1 MEPWV
6 KVLMLT
12 LGGAL
17 GVNARY
23 WLGDWMSRWS
33 SPLFPWATFTI
44 NITGSFAIGFLAVV
58 LARWLPHPHVR
69 MLVIVGF
76 LGGYTTFSSY
86 AYESLILAERGEV
99 GLALAYV
106 TGSVI
111 LGLIAVTIGVALA
124 GCWARRRDPPG
135 EATIT
140 IPAQACPPRL
150 NLNLGPAQG
159 RLHAVYRHQERD
171 HRCGGDGFGR
181 RLSSGP
187 AGRAGASD

>member
-1 MEPWV
+1 MAIVVEGGNCVEPWV

-23 WLGDWMSRWS
+23 WLGDWMSRRS

-86 AYESLILAERGEV
+86 AYESLTLAERGEA

-106 TGSVI
+106 TGSVL
-111 LGLIAVTIGVALA
+111 LGLTAVTLGVALA
-124 GCWARRRDPPG
+124 RV
-135 EATIT
+135 
-140 IPAQACPPRL
+140 
-150 NLNLGPAQG
+150 LGPA
-159 RLHAVYRHQERD
+159 
-171 HRCGGDGFGR
+171 
-181 RLSSGP
+181 S
-187 AGRAGASD
+187 

>member
-6 KVLMLT
+6 KVLVLT

-23 WLGDWMSRWS
+23 WLGDRMSRWS

-76 LGGYTTFSSY
+76 LGGYTTFSSF
-86 AYESLILAERGEV
+86 AYESLTLAERGEV

-124 GCWARRRDPPG
+124 RVLG
-135 EATIT
+135 
-140 IPAQACPPRL
+140 QA
-150 NLNLGPAQG
+150 
-159 RLHAVYRHQERD
+159 
-171 HRCGGDGFGR
+171 
-181 RLSSGP
+181 S
-187 AGRAGASD
+187 

>member
-33 SPLFPWATFTI
+33 RPLFPWATFTI
-44 NITGSFAIGFLAVV
+44 NFAGSFAIGFLAVV

-106 TGSVI
+106 TGSVT

-124 GCWARRRDPPG
+124 RVLG
-135 EATIT
+135 
-140 IPAQACPPRL
+140 QA
-150 NLNLGPAQG
+150 
-159 RLHAVYRHQERD
+159 
-171 HRCGGDGFGR
+171 
-181 RLSSGP
+181 S
-187 AGRAGASD
+187 